1 MNKIKSS
8 KILII
13 IILFF
18 IMGFIPINGYTANTA
33 SPSTTTDKSEILG
46 DLSEYAKKQKVSTK
60 FSDMVGVILGVV
72 QVIGS
77 LIAVIWLIILGV
89 KYMMG
94 SVEERAD
101 YKKTLIP
108 YILGALMIFGIS
120 NLLNIVYNIA
130 IFNQ

>member
-18 IMGFIPINGYTANTA
+18 IMGFIPINGYTA